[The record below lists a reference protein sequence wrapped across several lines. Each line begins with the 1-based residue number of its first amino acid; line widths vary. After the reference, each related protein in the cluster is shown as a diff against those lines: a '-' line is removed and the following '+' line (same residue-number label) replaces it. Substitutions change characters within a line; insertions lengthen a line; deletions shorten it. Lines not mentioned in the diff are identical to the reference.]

1 MNTKLYAQPK
11 AGQELRGGG
20 KWERATNAQQKKL
33 VRTYDEWSIS
43 VRKEILKARNT
54 SKEELARIIDRRIPE
69 LETKILEVMR
79 TGVLNAAIASVG
91 IEHAN
96 DPVVLSA
103 QNKQVMENEQ
113 LVKGALIPNIH
124 LALRQKIIEGNFE
137 TPEIKSRDL
146 LEAFEPMRV
155 RTAQYAGGFW
165 VMIFNV
171 QQAAGIELERQ
182 RKEQGLPVEPVRWVL
197 DPAAEHCNPSP
208 GYFGC
213 MELAGE
219 YPGGWSTLRT
229 VPAGE
234 VTCRGRTSPYGGWIK
249 EIVVVI

>member
-11 AGQELRGGG
+11 VGQELRGGG
-20 KWERATNAQQKKL
+20 KWERATDAQQKKL
-33 VRTYDEWSIS
+33 VRVFDEWSVS
-43 VRKEILKARNT
+43 VRKEILKARNA
-54 SKEELARIIDRRIPE
+54 SKNELIRIIDRRISE
-69 LETKILEVMR
+69 LETNILEVMR
-79 TGVLNAAIASVG
+79 TGVLKAAIASVG
-91 IEHAN
+91 IEHVN

-103 QNKQVMENEQ
+103 QNKQIMENEN

-124 LALRQKIIEGNFE
+124 LALRQKILEREEVNPRE
-137 TPEIKSRDL
+137 L
-146 LEAFEPMRV
+146 LEDFQPMRV

-182 RKEQGLPVEPVRWVL
+182 RKQQGLPVEPVRWVL

-213 MELAGE
+213 IELKGE
-219 YPGGWSTLRT
+219 YPNGWSSLPT
-229 VPAGE
+229 VPAGQ
-234 VTCRGRTSPYGGWIK
+234 VTCRGNCRCHLEVFKNGKWQRG
-249 EIVVVI
+249 VF